1 MLCWLACFLL
11 KINWAWNLK
20 NKLVMI
26 DMDLIREKNLI
37 LKFSMAITDHK
48 EILPMFHIIIK
59 SFLFFFL
66 YQISCG
72 LIKFIEKPSNTYNIK
87 LIS

>member
-1 MLCWLACFLL
+1 
-11 KINWAWNLK
+11 
-20 NKLVMI
+20 
-26 DMDLIREKNLI
+26 
-37 LKFSMAITDHK
+37 MAITDHK